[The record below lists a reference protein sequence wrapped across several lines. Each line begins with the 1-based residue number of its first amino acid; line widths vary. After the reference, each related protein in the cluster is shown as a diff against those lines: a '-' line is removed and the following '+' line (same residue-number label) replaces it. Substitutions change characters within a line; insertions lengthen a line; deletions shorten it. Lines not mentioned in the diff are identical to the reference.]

1 MASVRR
7 APSTATPRASSRR
20 ARDACSTPRRA
31 RVSPRALD
39 AARDVVVV
47 TGALERLAQT
57 SAVELKRNE
66 KSSDVRVVAALPR
79 EAFEGV
85 RNPRDVRSTTLV
97 YPHAKTLEMLDEQGV
112 ETAELGETLG
122 GETATR
128 ERTTCVIFAEESS

>member
-1 MASVRR
+1 MASARR
-7 APSTATPRASSRR
+7 APSTATAT
-20 ARDACSTPRRA
+20 RDAAPSRGDDALDAATRA
-31 RVSPRALD
+31 LAPRALD

-66 KSSDVRVVAALPR
+66 KSSGARVVAALPR

-97 YPHAKTLEMLDEQGV
+97 YPHAKTLEMLDE
-112 ETAELGETLG
+112 ARG
-122 GETATR
+122 GDGASWGRRWEAR
-128 ERTTCVIFAEESS
+128 RRRASERRA